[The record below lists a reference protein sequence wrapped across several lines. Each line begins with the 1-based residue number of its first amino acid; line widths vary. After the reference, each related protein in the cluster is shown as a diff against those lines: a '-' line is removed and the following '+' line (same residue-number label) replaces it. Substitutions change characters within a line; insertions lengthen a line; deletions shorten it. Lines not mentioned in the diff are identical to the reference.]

1 MSDPREFNGERLK
14 AARIYRGKTSAELA
28 DDIGVTKQSVSLYE
42 NGKAKP
48 SLENLFKLISAL
60 GFPREYFYEE
70 DKKEIKTGATFF
82 RALLTTNKK
91 DRLSQEQKTKVLSQ
105 IYHVLNQYVD
115 FPKLNIPLLPLQ
127 ASDIEQIAQEV
138 RGYWDLGMEP
148 INNMV
153 HLLEKNGFIVS
164 AFQTDGN
171 TIDAFSQGQ
180 ETNNNDFI
188 FVVLGS
194 NKNSAARRQFDAA
207 HELGHIIL
215 HDWFLDLELLTRE
228 EFRQMEN
235 EANQFAAAFLLPKDA
250 FIRDLIYPNKLEFY
264 IELKKKWKVSI
275 SAMIV
280 RAYQLKVINYNQY
293 QYLMRQISKNGW
305 RTKEPLDNILQV
317 AKPTV
322 LRKAIELLLSN
333 GVLSGDMLMQ
343 QLSNNNISLLKREVE
358 MLLGLDEGIL
368 NDSKS
373 LPGVVLSIKDRL
385 NR

>member
-1 MSDPREFNGERLK
+1 MLDPREFNGERLK
-14 AARIYRGKTSAELA
+14 AARIYRGKTIAELA

-42 NGKAKP
+42 NGKTKP
-48 SLENLFKLISAL
+48 SLETLFKLISAL

-115 FPKLNIPLLPLQ
+115 FPNLNIPLLPLQ
-127 ASDIEQIAQEV
+127 ASDIEKVAQEV
-138 RGYWDLGMEP
+138 RNYWSLGMEP

-171 TIDAFSQGQ
+171 TIDAFSQRQ
-180 ETNNNDFI
+180 ETNNDDFI

-228 EFRQMEN
+228 EFRQLEN

-264 IELKKKWKVSI
+264 VELKKKWKVSI

-322 LRKAIELLLSN
+322 LRRAIELLLSN

-343 QLSNNNISLLKREVE
+343 QLSNNNISLHKSEVE
-358 MLLGLDEGIL
+358 MLLGLDEGTL

-373 LPGVVLSIKDRL
+373 LPGVVLSIK
-385 NR
+385 NRPNQ